1 MDFWQ
6 ERKKE
11 QEMKR
16 HTALRILISFV
27 FAVLNFYNIPA
38 AAEGL
43 YNENAVFQNGACFT
57 TWEKERFA
65 SPGAGQALEMLADMG
80 VDHIQIIVTWY
91 QDSYDSIGIKS
102 TKLTPSDPSVIKA
115 IINAQEMGLKVMLKP
130 QVDIINN
137 EKGKYWRGN
146 IGSADDKGWERW
158 FEEYERFIVH
168 YAGIAQK
175 YGVEIFCV
183 GTELSLAAREDGY
196 WRQIISSVRGIYSGE
211 LIYAAN
217 WDNYRNIK
225 FWKELDYAGID
236 AYFPLTQKSE
246 PSVEEIKKGWKKWTE
261 EIDSWHSAVNM
272 PIVFT
277 EIGYPS
283 SAHAASNPW
292 ENGSGNPDV
301 DMQTKCYKAF
311 FGAVWGKA
319 WLSGVYWWNFNPSI
333 YGGGMYNRYF
343 TPLNKPAAKIL
354 KKAYRSDRLVLRQL
368 DGLSDVFEMTFAEPR
383 DLKNRF
389 IQFRI
394 KAGGGVKAVKF
405 VLRDSFTRCSPSV
418 SLNGVGER
426 WKSFSIN
433 IEKKAFDFLD
443 TRQVES
449 IKFKILPAH
458 RTGKEET
465 PALFIEEIEFF

>member
-1 MDFWQ
+1 
-6 ERKKE
+6 
-11 QEMKR
+11 MKR

-27 FAVLNFYNIPA
+27 FAVLNFFNTPA

-43 YNENAVFQNGACFT
+43 YDENAVFQKGACFT

-65 SPGAGQALEMLADMG
+65 SSGAKQALEMLADMG
-80 VDHIQIIVTWY
+80 VDHIQIIVTGY
-91 QDSYDSIGIKS
+91 QDKHNSIEIKS
-102 TKLTPSDPSVIKA
+102 TKLTPSDPSVIEA
-115 IINAQEMGLKVMLKP
+115 IINAQGMGLKVMLKP

-146 IGSADDKGWERW
+146 IGSADDTGWKRW

-168 YAGIAQK
+168 YAEIAQK

-183 GTELSLAAREDGY
+183 GTELSLTARKDDS
-196 WRQIISSVRGIYSGE
+196 WRQIISSVRKIYSGE

-217 WDNYRNIK
+217 WDNYRNIE
-225 FWKELDYAGID
+225 FWEDLDYAGID
-236 AYFPLTQKSE
+236 AYFPLTKKSD
-246 PSVEEIKKGWKKWTE
+246 PTAEEIKKGWRKWTE
-261 EIDSWHSAVNM
+261 EIDAWHSAVNI
-272 PIVFT
+272 PVIFT

-283 SAHAASNPW
+283 SAHAASKPW
-292 ENGSGNPDV
+292 KNGSGNPDV
-301 DMQTKCYKAF
+301 DIQTKCYKAF
-311 FGAVWGKA
+311 FEAVWGKS

-354 KKAYRSDRLVLRQL
+354 EKAYKSDRLVLRRL
-368 DGLSDVFEMTFAEPR
+368 DGRSDVFEMTFAEPR

-394 KAGGGVKAVKF
+394 KAGGGVDAVKF
-405 VLRDSFTRCSPSV
+405 VLKDSFTRCSPAV
-418 SLNGVGER
+418 FLDGVGKR
-426 WKSFSIN
+426 WKTFSIN
-433 IEKKAFDFLD
+433 IEEKAFDFLD

-449 IKFKILPAH
+449 IKFKILPVP
-458 RTGKEET
+458 RTEKGKI
-465 PALFIEEIEFF
+465 PALFIEKIEFF